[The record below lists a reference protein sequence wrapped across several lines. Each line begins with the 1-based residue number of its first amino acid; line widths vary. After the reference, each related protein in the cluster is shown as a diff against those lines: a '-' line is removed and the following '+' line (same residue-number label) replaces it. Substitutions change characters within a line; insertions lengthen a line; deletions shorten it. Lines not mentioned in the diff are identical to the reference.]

1 MKIAKGFGGSLASLL
16 LLAMMAVGCAGG
28 RGVASECA
36 PKFDSYVS
44 TIRLRVDKPD
54 DGGGIDEVQ
63 VSIRWEESE
72 QWGAKKETPEAAVNG
87 REGEPE
93 SMAEAS
99 DAGTRSVVSLPYFR
113 VLKESPRTVTAGASR
128 SVVSLPYFRVLT
140 HEKEKPFRLTV
151 ARPLEDPSS
160 ESISYLK
167 GRDVHK
173 EENYS
178 GLSVTGNIVS
188 ATETE
193 IHLSGTLVCLGGR
206 ERSRVWP
213 FDVIVPYGKDVKIWE
228 HRVSSPCPR

>member
-1 MKIAKGFGGSLASLL
+1 MKSAKGFGGSLASLL
-16 LLAMMAVGCAGG
+16 LLAMMAVGCAGE
-28 RGVASECA
+28 RGAAFECA

-54 DGGGIDEVQ
+54 DGGGVDDVQ

-72 QWGAKKETPEAAVNG
+72 QWGAKMETPEAAVNG

-99 DAGTRSVVSLPYFR
+99 DSGT
-113 VLKESPRTVTAGASR
+113 R

-151 ARPLEDPSS
+151 ARPLEDQSS

-167 GRDVHK
+167 GRDIHK

-193 IHLSGTLVCLGGR
+193 IHLSGTLFCLGGR

>member
-28 RGVASECA
+28 RGAASECA

-54 DGGGIDEVQ
+54 DGGGVDEVQ

-99 DAGTRSVVSLPYFR
+99 DAGT
-113 VLKESPRTVTAGASR
+113 R